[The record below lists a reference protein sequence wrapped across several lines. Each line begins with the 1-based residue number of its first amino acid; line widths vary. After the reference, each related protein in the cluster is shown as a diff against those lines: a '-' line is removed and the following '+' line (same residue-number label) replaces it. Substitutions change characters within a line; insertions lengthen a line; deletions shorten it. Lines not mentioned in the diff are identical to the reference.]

1 MTARTRASACP
12 RLVFFLRGLPAQ
24 GQPLQG
30 RQAHGK
36 DNTCSHGMTG
46 TSLNGSR
53 FALSYHSS
61 FHVGVVLEVTI
72 SSTKVKKL
80 KEGEGGR
87 KRKSVQGEEYDER
100 GLVKVLIT
108 TVQAEAL
115 G

>member
-1 MTARTRASACP
+1 M
-12 RLVFFLRGLPAQ
+12 
-24 GQPLQG
+24 
-30 RQAHGK
+30 
-36 DNTCSHGMTG
+36 
-46 TSLNGSR
+46 
-53 FALSYHSS
+53 
-61 FHVGVVLEVTI
+61 VLEVTI